1 MTLLECNNLTIGY
14 GSKIIQSG
22 LNLKVE
28 KGDYYFIVGENGTG
42 KSTLMKTIL
51 GFNKPISGSVTF
63 SPELPRNAIGYL
75 PQTNSALKDFPATVR
90 EIVLS
95 GSQGKLGWHP
105 FYSKADKQAAI
116 DNMQRL
122 DILSLQN
129 KSFCELSGGQQQRVL
144 LARALCAA
152 QDMLLM
158 DEPVK
163 GFDPKITQLMY
174 DDIAALNRSGMT
186 VIMISHDLAA
196 ARQYATK
203 TLHLTRDRSVS

>member
-1 MTLLECNNLTIGY
+1 MTLIECTNLTIGY

-22 LNLKVE
+22 LNIKIE
-28 KGDYYFIVGENGTG
+28 KGDYFFIVGENGTG

-51 GFNKPISGSVTF
+51 GFAKPISGSITF
-63 SPELPRNAIGYL
+63 SSELQRTGIGYL
-75 PQTNSALKDFPATVR
+75 PQQNSSLKDFPATVE

-95 GSQGKLGWHP
+95 GRQGSLGWSP
-105 FYSKADKQAAI
+105 FYRKSDKQNAE
-116 DNMQRL
+116 DNMARL
-122 DILSLQN
+122 DILDLRHR
-129 KSFCELSGGQQQRVL
+129 SFCELSGGQQQRVL

-152 QDMLLM
+152 KNMLLM

-163 GFDPKITQLMY
+163 GFDPKITKLMY
-174 DDIAALNRSGMT
+174 DDIEQLNRSGMT

-203 TLHLTRDRSVS
+203 TLSLTRNRS

>member
-14 GSKIIQSG
+14 GSKVIQSG

-51 GFNKPISGSVTF
+51 GFTKPISGSVTF

-75 PQTNSALKDFPATVR
+75 PQTNSSMRDFPATVR

-95 GSQGKLGWHP
+95 GRQGHLGWHP
-105 FYSKADKQAAI
+105 FYRKEDKQAAI

>member
-1 MTLLECNNLTIGY
+1 MAK
-14 GSKIIQSG
+14 SRFRIIA
-22 LNLKVE
+22 L
-28 KGDYYFIVGENGTG
+28 
-42 KSTLMKTIL
+42 
-51 GFNKPISGSVTF
+51 KPIT
-63 SPELPRNAIGYL
+63 PEGQDKDTIARVKSIQKKVFGEDWLYFFDGY
-75 PQTNSALKDFPATVR
+75 
-90 EIVLS
+90 
-95 GSQGKLGWHP
+95 KLTDMPDGLAGDDDMQP
-105 FYSKADKQAAI
+105 FYRKEDKQAAI

>member
-14 GSKIIQSG
+14 GSKIVQSG

-51 GFNKPISGSVTF
+51 GFTKPISGNVTF
-63 SPELPRNAIGYL
+63 SPDLPRNAIGYL
-75 PQTNSALKDFPATVR
+75 PQTNSSMRDFPATVR

-95 GSQGKLGWHP
+95 GRQGHLGWHP
-105 FYSKADKQAAI
+105 FYRKEDKQAAI